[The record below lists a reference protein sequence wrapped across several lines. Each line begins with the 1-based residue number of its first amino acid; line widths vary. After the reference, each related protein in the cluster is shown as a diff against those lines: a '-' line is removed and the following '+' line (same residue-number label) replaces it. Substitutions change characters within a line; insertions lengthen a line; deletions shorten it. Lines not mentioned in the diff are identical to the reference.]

1 MPIYEK
7 IQKVM
12 QSVKGVEKDSRN
24 NHANYKYAGHE
35 AVTEALRGH
44 FADLGIV
51 RQVSVTSCNVLN
63 GGTVQIMVRVSYVDV
78 EDGTRIDVDMPAIQP
93 SQTKSKDV
101 TAQQVGQAVS
111 YAVKNVEFKLFSLTG
126 DTEPD
131 ADSLPP
137 PHDDLETLRPVP
149 TTRHRQPNGQ
159 TAQAAAHDQ
168 AAAIEDVMVVYN
180 EDEREGAATAT
191 EAAKMLADRLKK
203 MSSWF
208 EATTMLGSNVEWIQ
222 KLQPAWQDRLEAL
235 VNEKRKDTKHDG
247 LRLQGA
253 A

>member
-12 QSVKGVEKDSRN
+12 QAVKGVEKDSTN
-24 NHANYKYAGHE
+24 THARYKYAGHE

-44 FADLGIV
+44 FAELGIV
-51 RQVSVTSCNVLN
+51 RQVSVSSCDILN

-78 EDGTRIDVDMPAIQP
+78 EDASRIDVDMPAIQP

-131 ADSLPP
+131 SDSMPP
-137 PHDDLETLRPVP
+137 PHDDLEAFRNHSSTQR
-149 TTRHRQPNGQ
+149 RQTEGQ
-159 TAQAAAHDQ
+159 TDQ
-168 AAAIEDVMVVYN
+168 AVAHNQASAIEDVLVIYGDG
-180 EDEREGAATAT
+180 EQEGAATAT

-203 MSSWF
+203 TPKWF
-208 EATTMLGSNVEWIQ
+208 EASTMLGRNAEWVQ
-222 KLQPAWQDRLEAL
+222 KLLPDWRERLEQI
-235 VNEKRKDTKHDG
+235 VNGKREGAKQEGK
-247 LRLQGA
+247 RLQGA